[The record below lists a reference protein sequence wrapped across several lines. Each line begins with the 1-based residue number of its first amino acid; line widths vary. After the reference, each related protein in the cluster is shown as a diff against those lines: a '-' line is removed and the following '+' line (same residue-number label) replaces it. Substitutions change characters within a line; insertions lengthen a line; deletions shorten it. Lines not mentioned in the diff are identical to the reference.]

1 MGVGNG
7 LRQVITSVSLES
19 QYALTLLEKLSR
31 SRSKLLHITRVS
43 LCSNCATS
51 ISTIQLQMET
61 RALTSTYSNVPI
73 LPLTVF
79 RTIREVIVNPL
90 MKATVA
96 IGTSRRLAKRS

>member
-31 SRSKLLHITRVS
+31 SRSKLLRITKVS

-61 RALTSTYSNVPI
+61 RALTSTYLNVPI
-73 LPLTVF
+73 LPLIAGRATQRYLLPICLQHGGSRFRGTV
-79 RTIREVIVNPL
+79 
-90 MKATVA
+90 
-96 IGTSRRLAKRS
+96 